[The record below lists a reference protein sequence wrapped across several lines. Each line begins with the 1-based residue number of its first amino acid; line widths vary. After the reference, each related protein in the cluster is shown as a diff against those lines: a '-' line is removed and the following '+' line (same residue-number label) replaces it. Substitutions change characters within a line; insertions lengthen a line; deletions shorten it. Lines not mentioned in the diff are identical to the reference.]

1 MVTSPMFYK
10 KELCA
15 DKPTSFLPQ
24 PVDQHRF
31 LYLLYDTTHIFK
43 CIYHSF
49 QKHILS
55 NCSKFE
61 ELTISLDFRH
71 IIDFIISNCQNLSK
85 AYDFID
91 ECLNPQA
98 IEKTKATVAARIF
111 GESFS
116 STDPAIT
123 RNKSSWLYT
132 DRKHSIRSTWK
143 AIWKIS
149 PT

>member
-31 LYLLYDTTHIFK
+31 LYLHYDTTHIFK

-61 ELTISLDFRH
+61 ELTISPDFRH

-123 RNKSSWLYT
+123 RNKSS
-132 DRKHSIRSTWK
+132 
-143 AIWKIS
+143 
-149 PT
+149 